1 MIVLAWRAS
10 RGWAAPAVVVL
21 LLAVALLISG
31 AVSHVAAQLR
41 EEGYEADNVE
51 GGMPRAQAEVY
62 AEAVAGA
69 TGVPVN
75 QVVFVFPRAGSEVA
89 LSLLSGVSTVRDNG

>member
-1 MIVLAWRAS
+1 MEHVEARRDELPTARRIVSVCR
-10 RGWAAPAVVVL
+10 
-21 LLAVALLISG
+21 SG
-31 AVSHVAAQLR
+31 RRSGKVAAQLR